1 MLARISQ
8 WRDLQVK
15 KLKQNIGHIIG
26 SIAAVLVLVSF
37 TLMMI
42 LICVL
47 LLKTILSVV
56 GLCV

>member
-1 MLARISQ
+1 M
-8 WRDLQVK
+8 K

-26 SIAAVLVLVSF
+26 SIAAMLLLVSF

-56 GLCV
+56 GL

>member
-1 MLARISQ
+1 M
-8 WRDLQVK
+8 K

-26 SIAAVLVLVSF
+26 SIAAVLLLVSF

-47 LLKTILSVV
+47 LVKTILSVV
-56 GLCV
+56 GL

>member
-1 MLARISQ
+1 MR
-8 WRDLQVK
+8 

-26 SIAAVLVLVSF
+26 SIAAMLLLVSF

-47 LLKTILSVV
+47 LAKTILSVV
-56 GLCV
+56 GL